1 MIHALQSFQ
10 YRLAAITTALLLLVT
25 LSSCSLSK
33 PGSNARVTLSS
44 DYPYDRP
51 LRVLLVPVKVE
62 GKPGMAIDLAA
73 TDAFAQ
79 RLLELGY
86 KVIDWGQATSRAKEL
101 GLPLSENASDNDV
114 MHMAREIG
122 VNAVAKGR
130 FTFGY
135 IPGRSES
142 GVKIENVSRT
152 EIKNGTHRKDTV
164 IIREDIPTNYS
175 YSTEGSYY
183 AASQSLN
190 IISVPSGE
198 IWLTAMVPSG
208 SYDMSDE
215 LAHGIRRAVFHTD
228 AE

>member
-1 MIHALQSFQ
+1 MTVIHSLN
-10 YRLAAITTALLLLVT
+10 YRLTAAALLLL
-25 LSSCSLSK
+25 LSLASCSTSK
-33 PGSNARVTLSS
+33 PGSSARVTLSS

-62 GKPGMAIDLAA
+62 GKPGMTTDMAA

-86 KVIDWGQATSRAKEL
+86 KVIDWGQATSRAKDL
-101 GLPLSENASDNDV
+101 GLSLSEFASEEDV
-114 MHMAREIG
+114 MRVARQIG
-122 VNAVAKGR
+122 VDAVAKGR

-135 IPGRSES
+135 SPGRAES

-152 EIKNGTHRKDTV
+152 EIKKGTHRKDTV
-164 IIREDIPTNYS
+164 IVREDIPTNYS
-175 YSTEGSYY
+175 YSIEGSYY
-183 AASQSLN
+183 PASQSLN
-190 IISVPSGE
+190 IISVPNGE

-208 SYDMSDE
+208 PYDMSDE
-215 LAHGIRRAVFHTD
+215 LAHGIRRAVFHVD